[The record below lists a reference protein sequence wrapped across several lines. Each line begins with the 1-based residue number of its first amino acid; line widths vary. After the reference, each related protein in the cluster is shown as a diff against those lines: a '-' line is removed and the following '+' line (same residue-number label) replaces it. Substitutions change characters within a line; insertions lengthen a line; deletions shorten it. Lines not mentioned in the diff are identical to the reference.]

1 MKRAV
6 VATYCERDSY
16 GSVYQAMAFKNA
28 LSQLGVSSFIPK
40 LAEKINQYKLSLY
53 VPKSPGQCIIVANR
67 ILHKKQMEKRFAR
80 TLQFIRQQVDI
91 KTYNTYEELK
101 EKAVGDCYIA
111 GSDQIW
117 HPHLCSP
124 LFFLDFAPEG
134 KRISY
139 AASMGTTK
147 IPEQKRELFYH
158 MLKNFDKIS
167 VREADNVSVIQSGTE
182 HPVQVHIDPTFL
194 CERTFWEEKEIPY
207 DIKEPY
213 ILVYPLYWDLS
224 LNEQLKKLHRES
236 GMKIVAVCNDWMR
249 VYANKTLYD
258 VGPGEFLWL
267 IHHAEA
273 VVTSSFHGV
282 ALSTIYNKKLA
293 MVVNPHMPSRLN
305 SLANLLGLKTV
316 KITEVL
322 DMDIAFYTHVNQKIQ
337 EEKTRSVAYLK
348 ENVE

>member
-1 MKRAV
+1 
-6 VATYCERDSY
+6 
-16 GSVYQAMAFKNA
+16 
-28 LSQLGVSSFIPK
+28 
-40 LAEKINQYKLSLY
+40 
-53 VPKSPGQCIIVANR
+53 
-67 ILHKKQMEKRFAR
+67 MEKRFVR

-91 KTYNTYEELK
+91 KAYDTYEELK

-117 HPHLCSP
+117 HPHLCNRI
-124 LFFLDFAPEG
+124 FFLDFVSQG

-147 IPEQKRELFYH
+147 IPEGKKDLFYKL
-158 MLKNFDKIS
+158 LKNFDKVS
-167 VREADNVSVIQSGTE
+167 VREEDNVPVIQPGVE
-182 HPVQVHIDPTFL
+182 RPVHVHIDPTFL
-194 CERTFWEEKEIPY
+194 CDQNFWEEKEIPY
-207 DIKEPY
+207 NIKGPY
-213 ILVYPLYWDLS
+213 ILVYPLYWEPS
-224 LNEQLKKLHRES
+224 LNAQLKTLHKES

-249 VYANKTLYD
+249 VYANKVLYD

-293 MVVNPHMPSRLN
+293 MVVNPQMPSRLN
-305 SLANLLGLKTV
+305 NLVNLLGLK
-316 KITEVL
+316 KARITEVL
-322 DMDIAFYTHVNQKIQ
+322 DMSTAFYTHVDQRIQ

-348 ENVE
+348 ENLE